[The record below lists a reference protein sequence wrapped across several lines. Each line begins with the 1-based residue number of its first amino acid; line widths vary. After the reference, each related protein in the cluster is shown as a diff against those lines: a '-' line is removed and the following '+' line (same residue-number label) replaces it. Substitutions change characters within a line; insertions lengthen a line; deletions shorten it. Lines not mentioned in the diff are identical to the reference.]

1 MKKLLV
7 QEEAMIPALFYN
19 LKRALLP
26 LLDDSTYTTM
36 QAVSAA
42 AEARGRSGKDRL
54 PSKKQDQQ
62 KNMEESRRKRV
73 ADSGILGPGPGL
85 FGQNSKLTNG
95 HKNAADEF
103 DETPDTVEKV
113 NVENCSPDRKRAK
126 MVTAEI
132 TDEVELMENG
142 EEDSDSEEQRD
153 LPVCTSE
160 YCPPCYELA

>member
-62 KNMEESRRKRV
+62 KNMEENRRKRSS
-73 ADSGILGPGPGL
+73 DSGILGQGPGL

-95 HKNAADEF
+95 HKSAADELNTEDVV
-103 DETPDTVEKV
+103 DEVTVDD
-113 NVENCSPDRKRAK
+113 CSPERKRIK
-126 MVTAEI
+126 MLTAEVN
-132 TDEVELMENG
+132 DDNEPMDNG
-142 EEDSDSEEQRD
+142 EDSDSEEQRD
-153 LPVCTSE
+153 TSVCTSS

>member
-62 KNMEESRRKRV
+62 KNMEENRRKRSS
-73 ADSGILGPGPGL
+73 DSGIMGQGPGL

-95 HKNAADEF
+95 HKSAGEKSN
-103 DETPDTVEKV
+103 DTAVAGEEGTV
-113 NVENCSPDRKRAK
+113 GDCSPERKKTK
-126 MVTAEI
+126 MVAAEI
-132 TDEVELMENG
+132 TDENDPMDNA
-142 EEDSDSEEQRD
+142 EDSDSEEQRD
-153 LPVCTSE
+153 TSVCTSS